1 MPHSKTL
8 TYLIGD
14 IADTTVSAHIQKD
27 HEEVLKILQELMED
41 PRTGWSLTGRVPWR
55 ADSTVRR
62 KVIGAADSL
71 AILLSIAR
79 VDTLIKSMEEDK
91 KEIVGK
97 LMRIENKKALLET
110 PYDPRS
116 RKYPALSDGS

>member
-8 TYLIGD
+8 THLIGD
-14 IADTTVSAHIQKD
+14 IADTTVSSHIHKD
-27 HEEVLKILQELMED
+27 REEVLKILQKLMED
-41 PRTGWSLTGRVPWR
+41 RHDLDRHDLKREG
-55 ADSTVRR
+55 A
-62 KVIGAADSL
+62 VIRAADSL